1 MPPWQY
7 RRTARAGDR
16 PVDVSRS
23 MCQDRYINQ
32 RGYAPAPMTLST
44 QTRYT
49 PDEYRQLEARAQQR
63 HEYRD
68 GEIVPM
74 PGGSLEHSRIC
85 GNIFAY
91 LKFLLRDTQ
100 FEPINSDLRLWVPAY
115 NRGLYPDVMV
125 FDGAPTLNGDRND
138 EVLDP
143 IAIVEVLSP
152 STQAFDRE
160 DKFLFYRSIPN
171 FCEYILV
178 RQTVPVSIAIRA
190 RSRVGG
196 CRSFRVGRRVYRS
209 SRSGWI
215 CRWRRFIEV

>member
-1 MPPWQY
+1 MSLSLKNPF
-7 RRTARAGDR
+7 AD
-16 PVDVSRS
+16 VVSRS
-23 MCQDRYINQ
+23 MCQDRRIAQ
-32 RGYAPAPMTLST
+32 QGYAATPMTLST
-44 QTRYT
+44 QTRYS

-100 FEPINSDLRLWVPAY
+100 FEPIHSDLRLWVPAY
-115 NRGLYPDVMV
+115 NRGLYPDVMI

-160 DKFLFYRSIPN
+160 DKFLFYRSIAN

-178 RQTVPVSIAIRA
+178 RQTIPSIDRYT
-190 RSRVGG
+190 RQE
-196 CRSFRVGRRVYRS
+196 
-209 SRSGWI
+209 SGW
-215 CRWRRFIEV
+215 WLQEFSGLEASLPIEAIGLDMPLAEIYRGVNLDD

>member
-1 MPPWQY
+1 
-7 RRTARAGDR
+7 
-16 PVDVSRS
+16 
-23 MCQDRYINQ
+23 
-32 RGYAPAPMTLST
+32 MTLST

-178 RQTVPVSIAIRA
+178 RQTVPSIDRYT
-190 RSRVGG
+190 RQE
-196 CRSFRVGRRVYRS
+196 
-209 SRSGWI
+209 SGW
-215 CRWRRFIEV
+215 WLQEFSGWEASLPIESIGLDMPLAEIYRGVNLDD